1 MDKEY
6 GRFQRDVVTVRLDE
20 SEYMDYQNSIT
31 IGSSS
36 IIGTRKNQ
44 QDSYYIGY
52 GELQSIA
59 AVCDGM
65 GGMEGG
71 EIASQTAASGLA
83 EDFAKEFVTDIPAF
97 LAAEAV
103 KLDQMVY
110 NLTNGEGQRMNGGTT
125 MVAVVVQG
133 NRLYYLSVGDSR
145 IYILRGDEMVQVNR
159 DHNFKLR
166 LDMQL
171 KNGQINEEEYVGK
184 MNQGEALISYL
195 GMGDVSLMDVN
206 QEPFI
211 LNDGDVVLL
220 CSDGLY
226 KRLPEP
232 DIREII
238 KRELPDV
245 DKAACELTN
254 TVMERT
260 TKSQDNTTV
269 ILVQYN
275 QYSIQ

>member
-1 MDKEY
+1 
-6 GRFQRDVVTVRLDE
+6 
-20 SEYMDYQNSIT
+20 
-31 IGSSS
+31 
-36 IIGTRKNQ
+36 
-44 QDSYYIGY
+44 
-52 GELQSIA
+52 
-59 AVCDGM
+59 
-65 GGMEGG
+65 
-71 EIASQTAASGLA
+71 
-83 EDFAKEFVTDIPAF
+83 
-97 LAAEAV
+97 
-103 KLDQMVY
+103 
-110 NLTNGEGQRMNGGTT
+110 
-125 MVAVVVQG
+125 
-133 NRLYYLSVGDSR
+133 LSVGDSR

-211 LNDGDVVLL
+211 LMDGDVVLL

-275 QYSIQ
+275 QYSMQ